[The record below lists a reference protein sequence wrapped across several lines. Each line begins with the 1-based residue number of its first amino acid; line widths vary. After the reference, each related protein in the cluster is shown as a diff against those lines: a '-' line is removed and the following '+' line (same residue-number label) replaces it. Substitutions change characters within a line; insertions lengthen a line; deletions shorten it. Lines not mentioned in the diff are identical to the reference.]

1 MTPESRLGACGAGG
15 SRRTVRNAHLCL
27 TLVLAFGRPA
37 AALSRP
43 GDGRLVRL
51 AQPGSPAVVVAPSNM
66 EDQVVYAVTDLTNY
80 LSRITGQAVALV
92 HTNAPT
98 PFAIHVGNLPV
109 NRDLTA
115 VVAQERLGRDGFV
128 LDVSGTSGVRILGG
142 SKFGTAYGVYELLE
156 RLGVRWLAPG
166 AWGEVVP
173 HNPAPVLPAG
183 RFTDR
188 PAFNVRALHAA
199 RVGRPFGDWARRL
212 RHNRSGFGGHSGF
225 ASPKR
230 YGAAHPEW
238 YAEIDGKRQVD
249 EPNFKLCHSNTGL
262 VAKVVEEVLAE
273 LRERREDRSI
283 RNHIGY
289 LHLASDYDAVSISPT
304 DGGGFC
310 RCANCQAQGPLSDRL
325 QGFANTVA
333 DAVCQEFPDYHV
345 GYYGAYSEHQAAPAV
360 PAHSDVVVYMTTW
373 TKAFFE
379 PLSAPGNRAFREKV
393 EAFAARCP
401 KLAIRDYDGL
411 AVWWGYGPFTLADV
425 HAADYRWYR
434 DHGVQGVVTEAHTGW
449 GPWGCSY
456 YLTSKLWWN
465 PDADLAALKEDYV
478 RSAYGEAADPMRRY
492 HRRLDEAR
500 VYPPPSVL
508 YAMRQDLEEAT
519 RIPAREDVRGRIDA
533 LRAYY
538 LLLDTYSRMQNGQA
552 GANEVATALRVFRSI
567 DPYVSPL
574 RETHFL
580 KGIDATAGDLSGFT
594 ADELRAR
601 LDQVR
606 HVKPREVAVWRDGD
620 DARLTPLASGGT
632 NGVTDMGANYR
643 YGPHVMLIH
652 ARSGERIRVWQ
663 QGPSRT
669 EYELAGP
676 EQAVIAQGTATNETI
691 IDQPA
696 TSEGIY
702 RLTFSTRGNRPRI
715 HIANRGAV
723 VKAGGALQ
731 HLHPMHRAVLYF
743 FVPRGTRTFTVVT
756 KAEEPLTLE
765 LFGPH
770 DAPTPVL
777 PKTTQR
783 ATSFEEHAVEVPPGA
798 DGCAWRIQLGG
809 EDKKVFLQGVPPFLA
824 SHPERLL
831 VPQP

>member
-1 MTPESRLGACGAGG
+1 LS
-15 SRRTVRNAHLCL
+15 
-27 TLVLAFGRPA
+27 LVLAFGRQMA
-37 AALSRP
+37 AAN
-43 GDGRLVRL
+43 VRL
-51 AQPGSPAVVVAPSNM
+51 AGPGTPPVVVAPTNL
-66 EDQVVYAVTDLTNY
+66 EDQVAYAVADLTNY
-80 LSRITGQAVALV
+80 LARMTGQAVRLL
-92 HTNAPT
+92 HTNAVVPG
-98 PFAIHVGNLPV
+98 AIHVGDLDV
-109 NRDLTA
+109 NRDLAA
-115 VVAQERLGRDGFV
+115 VTDADGLGRDGFV
-128 LDVSGTSGVRILGG
+128 LDVSATAGVRILGG

-188 PAFNVRALHAA
+188 PAFSVRALHAA
-199 RVGRPFGDWARRL
+199 HVGRPFGDWARRL

-230 YGAAHPEW
+230 HGTAHPEW

-273 LRERREDRSI
+273 LRKRQADRTVRS
-283 RNHIGY
+283 HIGY
-289 LHLASDYDAVSISPT
+289 QHLASDYEAISISPT

-310 RCANCQAQGPLSDRL
+310 RCANCLAQGPLSDRM
-325 QGFANTVA
+325 QVFANTVA
-333 DAVCQEFPDYHV
+333 EAVCREFPAVHI
-345 GYYGAYSEHQAAPAV
+345 GYYGAYAEHQTAPAV
-360 PAHSDVVVYMTTW
+360 SAHSNVVVYMTTW
-373 TKAFFE
+373 TKSFFE
-379 PLSAPGNRAFREKV
+379 PLAAPGNRAFREKV
-393 EAFAARCP
+393 AAFAARCP
-401 KLAIRDYDGL
+401 KLAMRDYDGL

-425 HAADYRWYR
+425 HADDYRWYLE
-434 DHGVQGVVTEAHTGW
+434 HGVQGVVTEAHTGW
-449 GPWGCSY
+449 GPWGYSY

-508 YAMRQDLEEAT
+508 YAMRQDLEEAA
-519 RIPAREDVRGRIDA
+519 RIPAREDVRNRIDA

-538 LLLDTYSRMQNGQA
+538 LLLDAYSRLQNGQA
-552 GANEVATALRVFRSI
+552 GTNEVATARRVFRSI
-567 DPYVSPL
+567 DPHVSPL
-574 RETHFL
+574 RDTHFIAASD
-580 KGIDATAGDLSGFT
+580 GPADDLPGFT
-594 ADELRAR
+594 ADELRA
-601 LDQVR
+601 LLNQVQLA
-606 HVKPREVAVWRDGD
+606 KPRAVAVWRDGD
-620 DARLTPLASGGT
+620 DARLKPLASGGT
-632 NGVTDMGANYR
+632 NWVTDMGANFR
-643 YGPHVMLIH
+643 YGPHVMLIY
-652 ARSGERIRVWQ
+652 ARSGERIRIWQ
-663 QGPSRT
+663 EGPSRT
-669 EYELAGP
+669 EFELVGPELA
-676 EQAVIAQGTATNETI
+676 VMAQGTATNATI

-702 RLTFSTRGNRPRI
+702 RLIFSTRGNRPRI

-723 VKAGGALQ
+723 VKAGSALQ

-743 FVPRGTRTFTVVT
+743 FVPSGTRTFAVIT
-756 KAEEPLTLE
+756 KAVEPLTLE

-777 PKTTQR
+777 PKTKQR
-783 ATSFEEHAVEVPPGA
+783 ATSFEEHAIEVPPGA
-798 DGCAWRIQLGG
+798 DGCVWRLQLGG
-809 EDKKVFLQGVPPFLA
+809 EDKKIFLQGVPPFLA

-831 VPQP
+831 VPPQ